1 MQHIFRPAAGWE
13 LASHI
18 NDARRRGLSCEIMG
32 AGTKRTMGRP
42 LSADIQITTTGLR
55 GIPLYEP
62 SELVMSARAG
72 TPLAEVER
80 ELDRNNQMLAAEPLD
95 LGPLLGQPAGGST
108 IGAAFATNLSGARRV
123 AAGSLRDQLLGVQA
137 VNGRGEEFKSG
148 GRVMKNVTGYDVAR
162 GLTGSW
168 GTLAVLTEVTFKLLP
183 KPEETQTL
191 VIFGLEDSIAA
202 EAMTTAMTTPQEVS
216 AACHVP
222 AALVSRLENPQ
233 IRGAGRALT
242 LLRLEN
248 FSRFLPAR
256 IEKLKKALV
265 AFGDMQ
271 VLGDESSRALWSEL
285 RRVSP
290 MLSSDA
296 PLWRVSVAPLDGP
309 KVVADISR
317 HMPVTAFYDWSGGLV
332 WLEVPG
338 ATDAGATDIR
348 RVVSRTTGH
357 ATLVRASPDIRA
369 SVDVFQPL
377 DPGLARLTQGLKASF
392 DPAGVLNRGRMYAG
406 L

>member
-18 NDARRRGLSCEIMG
+18 NDARRRGLSCEILG
-32 AGTKRTMGRP
+32 SGTKRAIGRP
-42 LSADIQITTTGLR
+42 LMPDIQITTSGLR

-72 TPLAEVER
+72 TPLAEVEV

-95 LGPLLGQPAGGST
+95 LGPLLGQPADSGT
-108 IGAAFATNLSGARRV
+108 IGAAFATNLSGSRRV

-216 AACHVP
+216 SACHIP
-222 AALVSRLENPQ
+222 ANLVARLENKQ

-271 VLGDESSRALWSEL
+271 VLGHESSQALWREL

-296 PLWRVSVAPLDGP
+296 PLWRISVAPLEGP
-309 KVVADISR
+309 KVVADIAR
-317 HMPVTAFYDWSGGLV
+317 HMPVNAFYDWSGGLV

-348 RVVSRTTGH
+348 RVVSRTSGH
-357 ATLVRASPDIRA
+357 ATLVRASSDIRA
-369 SVDVFQPL
+369 GVDVFQPL

-392 DPAGVLNRGRMYAG
+392 DPDGVLNRGRMYAG